1 MDQLYISPDDV
12 IIPTRTITATSTSID
27 TTTSTSI
34 DTTTS
39 TSIDT
44 TTSTSIDTIPTH
56 GSAMST
62 PEATGSPGDN
72 DNTDDESGGTV
83 TSGQSFMSLI
93 LVAVLSIKITT
104 VLLM

>member
-12 IIPTRTITATSTSID
+12 IIPTRTITATSTSTD
-27 TTTSTSI
+27 TTTL
-34 DTTTS
+34 
-39 TSIDT
+39 
-44 TTSTSIDTIPTH
+44 
-56 GSAMST
+56 GSATST

-72 DNTDDESGGTV
+72 DNTNDESGGTV

>member
-27 TTTSTSI
+27 TTTL
-34 DTTTS
+34 
-39 TSIDT
+39 
-44 TTSTSIDTIPTH
+44 
-56 GSAMST
+56 GSATPT
-62 PEATGSPGDN
+62 PEATGSPGDD